1 MLTAKKHFYTVVGI
15 DESKGNAGPYPVRR
29 NSVV

>member
-1 MLTAKKHFYTVVGI
+1 MLTAKKTFYTVVGI
-15 DESKGNAGPYPVRR
+15 DKCKGNAGPYPARR